1 MLEDLDILRLEELLV
16 LVDDVLDRLETLRCE
31 AERDDELEQL
41 AVVDLALEGESGKVI
56 HLTICLGTIKLVD
69 VARRHD
75 QVGGD
80 LDLCRDDICW

>member
-1 MLEDLDILRLEELLV
+1 MLDCLEA
-16 LVDDVLDRLETLRCE
+16 LRCK

-41 AVVDLALEGESGKVI
+41 AVVDLALEGESSKVI
-56 HLTICLGTIKLVD
+56 HLPICLGAIQLID

-80 LDLCRDDICW
+80 LDLCRDDVCW